1 MKWMLIPA
9 IAVVAACSG
18 GENANRNAAQSGTM
32 PGDTS
37 MAAAPADTSRMAAPA
52 PAPAPALDDASIVT
66 QLAQADMAEVQQART
81 ALKQSKNAVVRS
93 LAQRLE
99 TDHAAHL
106 KQMRDL
112 AAKLKVPAPDSS
124 AVPPAPELQGKTG
137 AAFDSAFVQHAVQDH
152 QQDIDKLQNTML
164 PAAQNAE
171 LKALIQ
177 KTVPK
182 LQAHLALA
190 QAAERKLGR

>member
-18 GENANRNAAQSGTM
+18 GENANRNTAQSGTM

-37 MAAAPADTSRMAAPA
+37 MAAAPADTAHAA
-52 PAPAPALDDASIVT
+52 APAPALDDAAIVT

-81 ALKQSKNAVVRS
+81 ALKESKNAVVRS

-124 AVPPAPELQGKTG
+124 AVPPAPQLQGKTG
-137 AAFDSAFVQHAVQDH
+137 AAFDSAFVQHAVDDH
-152 QQDIDKLQNTML
+152 KQDIDKLQNTML
-164 PAAQNAE
+164 PAAQSAD

>member
-9 IAVVAACSG
+9 IALVAACSG

-37 MAAAPADTSRMAAPA
+37 MAAAPADTSHAA
-52 PAPAPALDDASIVT
+52 APAPALDDASIVT
-66 QLAQADMAEVQQART
+66 QLAQADMAEVQQARA
-81 ALKQSKNAVVRS
+81 ALKESKSAVVRS
-93 LAQRLE
+93 LAQRLQ

-106 KQMRDL
+106 KQMRAL
-112 AAKLKVPAPDSS
+112 ATKLNVPAPDSS

-137 AAFDSAFVQHAVQDH
+137 AAFDSAFVQHAVEDH
-152 QQDIDKLQNTML
+152 QQDIDKLQNTLL

-171 LKALIQ
+171 LKDLIQ

-190 QAAERKLGR
+190 QAAERKLGH

>member
-37 MAAAPADTSRMAAPA
+37 MAAAPADTSHMAA

-112 AAKLKVPAPDSS
+112 ATKLKVPAPDSS
-124 AVPPAPELQGKTG
+124 GVPPAPELQGKTG

>member
-9 IAVVAACSG
+9 IALVAACSG
-18 GENANRNAAQSGTM
+18 EHANRNAAQSGTM

-37 MAAAPADTSRMAAPA
+37 MAAAPADTAHAA
-52 PAPAPALDDASIVT
+52 APAPALDDASIVT
-66 QLAQADMAEVQQART
+66 QLAQADMAEVQQSRN
-81 ALKQSKNAVVRS
+81 ALKQSKSAVVRS

-106 KQMRDL
+106 KQMRAL
-112 AAKLKVPAPDSS
+112 AAKLKVPAPDST
-124 AVPPAPELQGKTG
+124 AVPAAPELQGKTG

-152 QQDIDKLQNTML
+152 QQDIDKLQNTLL
-164 PAAQNAE
+164 PAAQNAD

-190 QAAERKLGR
+190 QAAERKLGH

>member
-18 GENANRNAAQSGTM
+18 GENANRNTAQSGTM

-37 MAAAPADTSRMAAPA
+37 MAAAPADTAHAA
-52 PAPAPALDDASIVT
+52 APAPALDDAAIVT

-81 ALKQSKNAVVRS
+81 ALKESKNAVVRS

-137 AAFDSAFVQHAVQDH
+137 AAFDSAFVQHAVDDH
-152 QQDIDKLQNTML
+152 KQDIDKLQNTML
-164 PAAQNAE
+164 PAAQSAD

>member
-9 IAVVAACSG
+9 LAVVAACTSG
-18 GENANRNAAQSGTM
+18 EKANRNAAQSGTM
-32 PGDTS
+32 AGDTT
-37 MAAAPADTSRMAAPA
+37 MAAMPADTTTKRAA
-52 PAPAPALDDASIVT
+52 APALDDASIVT

-81 ALKQSKNAVVRS
+81 ALKESKNATVRS
-93 LAQRLE
+93 LARKLE

-106 KQMRDL
+106 RQMRDL

-124 AVPPAPELQGKTG
+124 SVPAAPELAGKTG
-137 AAFDSAFVQHAVQDH
+137 AAFDSAFVLHAIDDH
-152 QQDIDKLQNTML
+152 QKDIDKLQNTML

-171 LKALIQ
+171 LKTLIQ
-177 KTVPK
+177 QTVPK

-190 QAAERKLGR
+190 QTAERKLGR

>member
-9 IAVVAACSG
+9 IALVAACSG
-18 GENANRNAAQSGTM
+18 EHANRNAAQSGTM

-37 MAAAPADTSRMAAPA
+37 MAAAPADTAHAA
-52 PAPAPALDDASIVT
+52 APAPALDDASIVT
-66 QLAQADMAEVQQART
+66 QLAQADMAEVQQARN
-81 ALKQSKNAVVRS
+81 ALKQSKSAAVRS

-112 AAKLKVPAPDSS
+112 AAKLKVPAPDST
-124 AVPPAPELQGKTG
+124 AVPAAPELQGKTG
-137 AAFDSAFVQHAVQDH
+137 AAFDSAFVQHAIQDH
-152 QQDIDKLQNTML
+152 QQDIDKLQNTLL
-164 PAAQNAE
+164 PAAQNAD

-190 QAAERKLGR
+190 QAAERKLGH

>member
-9 IAVVAACSG
+9 IAIVAACSG
-18 GENANRNAAQSGTM
+18 GERANTNTAQGGTM

-37 MAAAPADTSRMAAPA
+37 MAAAPADTAHAAA

-81 ALKQSKNAVVRS
+81 ALKQSKSAVVRS

-112 AAKLKVPAPDSS
+112 ATKLKVAAPDSA

-152 QQDIDKLQNTML
+152 QQDIEKLQNTLL
-164 PAAQNAE
+164 PAAQNAD

-190 QAAERKLGR
+190 QAAERKLGH